1 MKKILF
7 SFIMLCLLATPLPG
21 TVGVMAGENLI
32 VCDDAPGSA
41 LGPCSYNKLIE
52 LAQNFINFLILI
64 AIPLAAL
71 SFAWAGFLIMT
82 AGGNQGQRDRGKDV
96 FVKVAKGLIFMLA
109 AWLIVDLILSAL
121 LDDGYSILE

>member
-7 SFIMLCLLATPLPG
+7 IFITFCLLIVPLSVNF
-21 TVGVMAGENLI
+21 TVFADSDLI
-32 VCDDAPGSA
+32 VCDDTPGST
-41 LGPCSYNKLIE
+41 LPPCSYNKLIE

-71 SFAWAGFLIMT
+71 SFSWAGFLIMT
-82 AGGNQGQRDRGKDV
+82 AGGNQGQRERGKDV
-96 FVKVAKGLIFMLA
+96 FIKVAKGLIFMLA

-121 LDDGYSILE
+121 LKDGYSILE